1 MAVDKMVAQIN
12 RKYEKLLN
20 YRNNWEHHWQELAD
34 YLLPRKADITKR
46 RMQGSKRSERIFDS
60 TGIHAVEL
68 LAAHLQSM
76 LTNVSMSWFTMGYRD
91 RELAVD
97 NEANRWLQKCTELLD
112 NAIDR
117 SNFSLEIHE
126 LYFDLVVF
134 GTGCLF
140 IEYNENGLHYSSRH
154 ISELAISSNDRNQI
168 DTVYRC
174 FKLTARQI
182 AQKFPDA
189 ALPDRVKKDLE
200 NEPYNEHEIVHAVY
214 PMSDMKTSLFNKPIM
229 SCYYHKDS
237 LGLLGRGGYDEFP
250 FCVPRFNLDSTSSMG
265 FGRSPGMTCLADVK
279 MVNKMSEVS
288 IKSAQKQLDPPL
300 MCPDDGFFSPIRVT
314 PGAIN
319 FYRAGTRDR
328 LEPLQAGTNN
338 PIALNMEEQRRQAI
352 RNAFFID
359 QLQMRESPQMTATQV
374 LALQEQ
380 QMRSLGS
387 VMGRLQHELLQPLI
401 QRSFKL
407 MLRNGQLPTPPEQL
421 QGQDIDIEYV
431 SPLAKAQKSMDLQST
446 MRGMEIVGGLSE
458 GFPALRDYI
467 DERGL
472 AEYIVEYAGLPA
484 KVVRSDEEV
493 AAIKEQREEQQ
504 QQMMQQQQ
512 EMMAAEK
519 AQKAAPMLKVMN
531 DAATENPED
540 VPAA

>member
-1 MAVDKMVAQIN
+1 MAVDKMVEEID
-12 RKYEKLLN
+12 RKYERLLSQ
-20 YRNNWEHHWQELAD
+20 RSNWDSHFQELGD
-34 YLLPRKADITKR
+34 YLLPRKADITKK
-46 RMQGSKRSERIFDS
+46 RMQGAKRTDRIFDS

-76 LTNVSMSWFTMGYRD
+76 LTNVSMSWFTMGFRD
-91 RELAVD
+91 TELAVD
-97 NEANRWLQKCTELLD
+97 NEANRWLQDCTKLLD
-112 NAIDR
+112 KAIDR

-140 IEYNENGLHYSSRH
+140 IEYKEDGLHYSARH
-154 ISELAISSNDRNQI
+154 ISELAISSNDKSQI

-182 AQKFPDA
+182 AQKFPDV

-200 NEPYNEHEIVHAVY
+200 HEPYNEHEIVHAVY
-214 PMSDMKTSLFNKPIM
+214 PMTDMKKSVFNKPIM

-237 LGLLGRGGYDEFP
+237 KTLLGRGGYDEFP

-265 FGRSPGMTCLADVK
+265 FGRSPAMTCLADVK

-352 RNAFFID
+352 RNAFYID
-359 QLQMRESPQMTATQV
+359 QLQMQESPQMTATEI
-374 LALQEQ
+374 LARQEQ
-380 QMRSLGS
+380 SLRSLGS
-387 VMGRLQHELLQPLI
+387 VLGRLQHELLQPLI

-407 MLRNGQLPTPPEQL
+407 MLRNGEFGVPPEKL
-421 QGQDIDIEYV
+421 QGQNIDIEYV
-431 SPLAKAQKSMDLQST
+431 SPLAKAQKGMDLQST

-458 GFPALRDYI
+458 AFPAIRDFI
-467 DERGL
+467 DEKGL

-484 KVVRSDEEV
+484 KIVRSDEEV
-493 AAIKEQREEQQ
+493 EAMRQERAEQAAQQ
-504 QQMMQQQQ
+504 QQQQE

-519 AQKAAPMLKVMN
+519 AQKAAPLLKVMN
-531 DAATENPED
+531 EAGANVED

>member
-1 MAVDKMVAQIN
+1 MAIDTMVAEID

-20 YRNNWEHHWQELAD
+20 QKSTWDGHFQELGD

-46 RMQGSKRSERIFDS
+46 RMQGSKRTERIFDS

-76 LTNVSMSWFTMGYRD
+76 LTNVSMSWFTMGYRN

-97 NEANRWLQKCTELLD
+97 DEANEWLEECTRLLD
-112 NAIDR
+112 TAIDR

-140 IEYNENGLHYSSRH
+140 IEYNEDGLHYSARH
-154 ISELAISSNDRNQI
+154 IGEICVSSNDKSQI

-182 AQKFPDA
+182 AMKFPDA
-189 ALPDRVKKDLE
+189 VLPDRVQKDLE
-200 NEPYNEHEIVHAVY
+200 KEPYNEHEVVHAVY
-214 PMSDMKTSLFNKPIM
+214 PMVDMKKSLFNKPIM
-229 SCYYHKDS
+229 SCYYHKES
-237 LGLLGRGGYDEFP
+237 KALLGRGGYDEFP
-250 FCVPRFNLDSTSSMG
+250 FCVPRFNLDSTSGMG
-265 FGRSPGMTCLADVK
+265 FGRSPGMTCLSDVK

-319 FYRAGTRDR
+319 FYRSGTRDR

-338 PIALNMEEQRRQAI
+338 PIALNMEDQRRQAI
-352 RNAFFID
+352 RNAFYID
-359 QLQMRESPQMTATQV
+359 QLQLQQSPQMTATEI
-374 LALQEQ
+374 LARQEQ

-407 MLRNGQLPTPPEQL
+407 MLRNGELPPPPEKL
-421 QGQDIDIEYV
+421 QGQNIDIEYV
-431 SPLAKAQKSMDLQST
+431 SPLAKAQKSMDLQTT

-458 GFPALRDYI
+458 AFPELKDYI
-467 DERGL
+467 DEGGL
-472 AEYIVEYAGLPA
+472 AKYIVEYAGLPA
-484 KVVRSDEEV
+484 KVVRSDDEV
-493 AAIKEQREEQQ
+493 AAIKEQRAEQQ
-504 QQMMQQQQ
+504 AMMQQQQ
-512 EMMAAEK
+512 EEMMAAEK
-519 AQKAAPMLKVMN
+519 AQKAAPMLKVMS
-531 DAATENPED
+531 DAGETIDE
-540 VPAA
+540 PAA